1 MASHK
6 EYLNFILEQI
16 SELEEI
22 TYRAMM
28 REYIIYY
35 RGKIVGGIYDDRLLV
50 KPVKST
56 ISLMPDAN
64 YELPYEGAKE
74 MLLVN
79 LSGMSLSKAATE
91 AGIPTYHETAK
102 RLMETAHYLGDSF
115 YHAILD

>member
-35 RGKIVGGIYDDRLLV
+35 HGKIVGGIYDDRLLV
-50 KPVKST
+50 KPVKSA

-91 AGIPTYHETAK
+91 AGIPTYHGTAK

>member
-6 EYLNFILEQI
+6 EYLDFILEQI

-28 REYIIYY
+28 GEYIIYY

-50 KPVKST
+50 KPVKSA

-79 LSGMSLSKAATE
+79 DVDSKDFLT
-91 AGIPTYHETAK
+91 
-102 RLMETAHYLGDSF
+102 RLFNAMYNNLPAPKKKK
-115 YHAILD
+115 

>member
-50 KPVKST
+50 KPVKSA

-64 YELPYEGAKE
+64 YEGAKE

>member
-50 KPVKST
+50 KPVKSA

-64 YELPYEGAKE
+64 YEGAKE

-79 LSGMSLSKAATE
+79 DVDNKDFLTRLTIFYKGIMPSEVDFRFSSG
-91 AGIPTYHETAK
+91 
-102 RLMETAHYLGDSF
+102 
-115 YHAILD
+115 